1 LTHMRTRALVLGLI
15 VALAV
20 VAFAGCDTAGR
31 TVVCYTSVDQAY
43 ADPVFKTFEAQ
54 TGIRVLAVYDTEA
67 AKTTGLVN
75 RLIAEQAHPTCDV
88 FWNNETTQ
96 MSMLE
101 QNNILRQLPDEAG
114 QGILARYRDP
124 DGLWAG
130 HAARF
135 RVLLVNTNVLKGSA
149 PSSVLDLASSVYAR
163 GSVGM
168 AMPLFGTTAAHA
180 AALYAVLG
188 EARARSFFQQVSA
201 SGVRIVD
208 GNATVRDLV
217 AQGVLTWGITDSDD
231 ALVAIKRGDPV
242 SVIVPDQKG
251 MGTLVIPSSVAVIR
265 RGPHAKEADNLA
277 QYLLSAEVEATLM
290 QEGYCQLSTRQEGG
304 IAPLTGTSIKGMD
317 VDPRSLQVSM
327 TTAKADLTSIFG
339 Q

>member
-1 LTHMRTRALVLGLI
+1 MRTSSLVFVL
-15 VALAV
+15 V
-20 VAFAGCDTAGR
+20 VVLSLVPVVGCGGTGK
-31 TVVCYTSVDQAY
+31 TVVCYTSVDQEY
-43 ADPVFKTFEAQ
+43 AGPVFEVFEAR
-54 TGIRVLAVYDTEA
+54 TGIHVLVVYDTEA

-75 RLIAEQAHPTCDV
+75 RLIAEQAHPACDV

-101 QNNILRQLPDEAG
+101 QNHILRQLPDDAG
-114 QGILARYRDP
+114 QGILARYRDS

-135 RVLLVNTNVLKGSA
+135 RVLLVNTNVLKGPP

-188 EARARSFFQQVSA
+188 VARARSFFQQVST

-242 SVIVPDQKG
+242 SVIVPDQGG

-265 RGPHAKEADNLA
+265 GGPHAEEADSLA
-277 QYLLSAEVEATLM
+277 QYLLSEDVEATLM

-304 IAPLTGTSIKGMD
+304 IAPLTGTSIEGMD

-327 TTAKADLTSIFG
+327 ATAKADLTSIFG

>member
-1 LTHMRTRALVLGLI
+1 MRTRPLVIGLI
-15 VALAV
+15 AVLAMV
-20 VAFAGCDTAGR
+20 LFAGCGAAR
-31 TVVCYTSVDQAY
+31 RVVVCYTSVDEQYAQPIFQA
-43 ADPVFKTFEAQ
+43 FEIA
-54 TGIRVLAVYDTEA
+54 TGFHVLPVYDTEA

-75 RLIAEQAHPTCDV
+75 RLVAERAHPVCDV
-88 FWNNETTQ
+88 FWDNETTQ
-96 MSMLE
+96 MSILK
-101 QNNILRQLPDEAG
+101 QDDILRRLPDDAG

-124 DGLWAG
+124 NGLWAG

-135 RVLLVNTNVLKGSA
+135 RVLLVNKNVLKGSP
-149 PSSVLDLASSVYAR
+149 PSSVLDLASSAYPR

-188 EARARSFFQQVSA
+188 DARARSFFQQVSA
-201 SGVRIVD
+201 AGVRIVD

-217 AQGVLTWGITDSDD
+217 AQGTLTWGVTDSDD

-242 SVIVPDQKG
+242 SVIVPDQDG

-265 RGPHAKEADNLA
+265 GDPHAEEADSLA
-277 QYLLSAEVEATLM
+277 RYLLTEGVESTLM
-290 QEGYCQLSTRQEGG
+290 LEGYCQLSTRQEGG

-317 VDPRSLQVSM
+317 LDPRSIEVSM
-327 TTAKADLTSIFG
+327 ATAKADLTSIFG

>member
-1 LTHMRTRALVLGLI
+1 MRVRPLVAGLI
-15 VALAV
+15 VALV
-20 VAFAGCDTAGR
+20 VVLFSGCGATAR
-31 TVVCYTSVDQAY
+31 VVVCYTSVDQEY
-43 ADPVFKTFEAQ
+43 ANPVFKAFEAK
-54 TGIRVLAVYDTEA
+54 TGVHVLVVYDTES

-75 RLIAEQAHPTCDV
+75 RLIAERAHPACDV

-101 QNNILRQLPDEAG
+101 QNNILRQLPDGAG
-114 QGILARYRDP
+114 QGILARYRDA

-149 PSSVLDLASSVYAR
+149 PSSVLDLASSAYTR

-265 RGPHAKEADNLA
+265 GGPHAKEADSLA

-317 VDPRSLQVSM
+317 VDPHALQASM
-327 TTAKADLTSIFG
+327 ATAKADLTSIFG

>member
-1 LTHMRTRALVLGLI
+1 MRTRALVLGLI

-20 VAFAGCDTAGR
+20 VAFAGCGTAGR
-31 TVVCYTSVDQAY
+31 TVVCYTSVDQEY
-43 ADPVFKTFEAQ
+43 ADPVFEAFEAQ
-54 TGIRVLAVYDTEA
+54 TGIHVLAVYDTEA

-75 RLIAEQAHPTCDV
+75 RLIAEQAHPVCDV

-101 QNNILRQLPDEAG
+101 QHSILRRLPDDAG

-135 RVLLVNTNVLKGSA
+135 RVLLVNTNVLKGPT
-149 PSSVLDLASSVYAR
+149 PSSVLDLVSSAYLR

-168 AMPLFGTTAAHA
+168 AMPLFGTTAGHA

-188 EARARSFFQQVSA
+188 AARARSFFQQVSA

-217 AQGVLTWGITDSDD
+217 AQGVLAWGITDSDD
-231 ALVAIKRGDPV
+231 ALVAVRRGDPV
-242 SVIVPDQKG
+242 SVIVPDQDG

-265 RGPHAKEADNLA
+265 GDPHAEEADSLA
-277 QYLLSAEVEATLM
+277 RYLLSEEAETTLM

-304 IAPLTGTSIKGMD
+304 IAPLTGTSVKAMD
-317 VDPRSLQVSM
+317 IDPRSIEVSM
-327 TTAKADLTSIFG
+327 ATAKADLTSIFG

>member
-1 LTHMRTRALVLGLI
+1 M
-15 VALAV
+15 
-20 VAFAGCDTAGR
+20 
-31 TVVCYTSVDQAY
+31 CYTSVDEQYAQPIFQA
-43 ADPVFKTFEAQ
+43 FEIA
-54 TGIRVLAVYDTEA
+54 TGFHVLPVYDTEA

-75 RLIAEQAHPTCDV
+75 RLVAERAHPVCDV
-88 FWNNETTQ
+88 FWDNETTQ
-96 MSMLE
+96 MSILK
-101 QNNILRQLPDEAG
+101 QDDILRRLPDDAG

-124 DGLWAG
+124 NGLWAG

-135 RVLLVNTNVLKGSA
+135 RVLLVNKNVLKGSP
-149 PSSVLDLASSVYAR
+149 PSSVLDLASSAYPR

-188 EARARSFFQQVSA
+188 DARARSFFQQVSA
-201 SGVRIVD
+201 AGVRIVD

-217 AQGVLTWGITDSDD
+217 AQGTLTWGVTDSDD

-242 SVIVPDQKG
+242 SVIVPDQDG

-265 RGPHAKEADNLA
+265 GDPHAEEADSLA
-277 QYLLSAEVEATLM
+277 RYLLTEGVESTLM
-290 QEGYCQLSTRQEGG
+290 LEGYCQLSTRQEGG

-317 VDPRSLQVSM
+317 LDPRSIEVSM
-327 TTAKADLTSIFG
+327 ATAKADLTSIFG

>member
-1 LTHMRTRALVLGLI
+1 MRIRALVFGLV
-15 VALAV
+15 VALILV
-20 VAFAGCDTAGR
+20 PVAGCGRAGR
-31 TVVCYTSVDQAY
+31 TVVCYTSVDQQY
-43 ADPVFKTFEAQ
+43 ADPAFDAFEAQ

-75 RLIAEQAHPTCDV
+75 RLVAEQEHAVCDV

-96 MSMLE
+96 MSVLIQNEVLE
-101 QNNILRQLPDEAG
+101 ELPDDAG

-124 DGLWAG
+124 GGLWAG

-135 RVLLVNTNVLKGSA
+135 RVLLVNTDVLQGPT
-149 PSSVLDLASSVYAR
+149 PSSVLDLTSSAYPR

-188 EARARSFFQQVSA
+188 ESRAHSFFEQVNA
-201 SGVRIVD
+201 SGVRVVD

-217 AQGVLTWGITDSDD
+217 AQGALAWGITDSDD
-231 ALVAIKRGDPV
+231 ALGAVRRGDPV
-242 SVIVPDQKG
+242 AVIVPDQDG
-251 MGTLVIPSSVAVIR
+251 IGTLVIPSSVAMIR
-265 RGPHAKEADNLA
+265 GGPHPEEAAILA
-277 QYLLSAEVEATLM
+277 RYLLSGEVESMLA
-290 QEGYCQLSTRQEGG
+290 EAGYSQLSTSKEGE
-304 IAPLTGTSIKGMD
+304 IAPLTGTGVKGKN
-317 VDPRSLQVSM
+317 VDPRSIEIS
-327 TTAKADLTSIFG
+327 TATARADLTSIFG

>member
-1 LTHMRTRALVLGLI
+1 MRTCPLVVGLI
-15 VALAV
+15 AVLAMV
-20 VAFAGCDTAGR
+20 PFAGCGVAR
-31 TVVCYTSVDQAY
+31 RVVVCYTSVDQEY
-43 ADPVFKTFEAQ
+43 AGPVFDAFEAQ
-54 TGIRVLAVYDTEA
+54 TGIHVLVVYDTEA

-75 RLIAEQAHPTCDV
+75 RLIAEQAHPACDV

-96 MSMLE
+96 MSLLV
-101 QNNILRQLPDEAG
+101 QHGILRRLPDDAG

-124 DGLWAG
+124 NGLWAG

-135 RVLLVNTNVLKGSA
+135 RVLLVNTKVLKGPI
-149 PSSVLDLASSVYAR
+149 PSSVLDLASSAYPR

-188 EARARSFFQQVSA
+188 ETRARSFFQQVSA
-201 SGVRIVD
+201 AGVRIVD

-217 AQGVLTWGITDSDD
+217 AQGVLAWGITDSDD
-231 ALVAIKRGDPV
+231 ALVAVKRGDPV
-242 SVIVPDQKG
+242 SVVVPDQNG

-265 RGPHAKEADNLA
+265 GSPHVEEADSLA
-277 QYLLSAEVEATLM
+277 RYLLSEEVETTLM

-317 VDPRSLQVSM
+317 LDPRSIQVSIA
-327 TTAKADLTSIFG
+327 TAKADLTSIFG

>member
-1 LTHMRTRALVLGLI
+1 MRTSSLVFVLV
-15 VALAV
+15 VALSLVPV
-20 VAFAGCDTAGR
+20 VGCGGIGK
-31 TVVCYTSVDQAY
+31 TVVCYTSVDQQY
-43 ADPVFKTFEAQ
+43 ADPVFHAYEAQ
-54 TGIRVLAVYDTEA
+54 TGIHVLVVYDTEA

-75 RLIAEQAHPTCDV
+75 RLVAEQGHPVCDV
-88 FWNNETTQ
+88 FWNNEVTQ
-96 MSMLE
+96 MSTLV
-101 QNNILRQLPDEAG
+101 QQNILRRLPDDAG
-114 QGILARYRDP
+114 EGILARYRDP

-135 RVLLVNTNVLKGSA
+135 RVLLVNTNVLKGPP
-149 PSSVLDLASSVYAR
+149 PSSVLDLASSVYAG

-168 AMPLFGTTAAHA
+168 AMPLFGTTAANA
-180 AALYAVLG
+180 AALYSVLG
-188 EARARSFFQQVSA
+188 EARARAFFRQVSS

-217 AQGVLTWGITDSDD
+217 GQGVLTWGITDSDD

-251 MGTLVIPSSVAVIR
+251 MGTLVIPSSVAAIR
-265 RGPHAKEADNLA
+265 GGPHAKEADSLA

-317 VDPRSLQVSM
+317 VDPRSLQASM
-327 TTAKADLTSIFG
+327 AMAKADLASIFG

>member
-1 LTHMRTRALVLGLI
+1 MRARPLVVELI

-20 VAFAGCDTAGR
+20 VLFAGCGATAR
-31 TVVCYTSVDQAY
+31 VVVCYTSVDQEY
-43 ADPVFKTFEAQ
+43 ADPVFEAFEARA
-54 TGIRVLAVYDTEA
+54 GIRVLVVYDTEA

-75 RLIAEQAHPTCDV
+75 RLIAEQAHPACDV
-88 FWNNETTQ
+88 FWNNEMTQ
-96 MSMLE
+96 MSVLE
-101 QNNILRQLPDEAG
+101 QNTVLRQLPDDAG

-135 RVLLVNTNVLKGSA
+135 RVLLVNTNVLKGPP
-149 PSSVLDLASSVYAR
+149 PSSVLDLASPVYAR
-163 GSVGM
+163 GRVGM
-168 AMPLFGTTAAHA
+168 AMPLFGTTAGHA

-188 EARARSFFQQVSA
+188 VARARSFFQQVSD

-251 MGTLVIPSSVAVIR
+251 MGTLVIPSSIAAIR
-265 RGPHAKEADNLA
+265 GGPHAKEADILA
-277 QYLLSAEVEATLM
+277 QYLLSAEVEAMLM

-327 TTAKADLTSIFG
+327 ATAKADLTSIFG

>member
-1 LTHMRTRALVLGLI
+1 M

-20 VAFAGCDTAGR
+20 VPFCGCGAVR
-31 TVVCYTSVDQAY
+31 RVVVCYTSVDQQY
-43 ADPVFKTFEAQ
+43 ANAVFDAFEAR
-54 TGIRVLAVYDTEA
+54 TGIHVLVVYDTEA

-75 RLIAEQAHPTCDV
+75 RLIAEQARPTCDV

-96 MSMLE
+96 MSMLA
-101 QNNILRQLPDEAG
+101 QHSILRRLPDDAG

-135 RVLLVNTNVLKGSA
+135 RVLLVNTNVLRGPT
-149 PSSVLDLASSVYAR
+149 PSSVLDLVSSTYPR

-188 EARARSFFQQVSA
+188 AARARSFFQQVSD

-217 AQGVLTWGITDSDD
+217 AQGVLAWGITDSDD
-231 ALVAIKRGDPV
+231 ALVAVRRGGPV
-242 SVIVPDQKG
+242 SVIVPDQDG
-251 MGTLVIPSSVAVIR
+251 MGTPVIPSSVALIR
-265 RGPHAKEADNLA
+265 GGPHAEEADSLA
-277 QYLLSAEVEATLM
+277 RYLLSEEVETTLM

-304 IAPLTGTSIKGMD
+304 IAPLTGKPVKGMD
-317 VDPRSLQVSM
+317 VDPRSIEGSM
-327 TTAKADLTSIFG
+327 ATAKADLTSIFG

>member
-1 LTHMRTRALVLGLI
+1 MIHMRTRALVVGVITVL
-15 VALAV
+15 V
-20 VAFAGCDTAGR
+20 VVLFAGCGATTR
-31 TVVCYTSVDQAY
+31 VIVCYTSVDQEY
-43 ADPVFKTFEAQ
+43 ADPVFKAFEGR
-54 TGIRVLAVYDTEA
+54 TGIHVLTVYDTEA

-75 RLIAEQAHPTCDV
+75 RLIAEQAHPVCDV

-96 MSMLE
+96 MSMLK
-101 QNNILRQLPDEAG
+101 QNNILRRLPGDAG

-135 RVLLVNTNVLKGSA
+135 RVLLVNTNVLKGPT
-149 PSSVLDLASSVYAR
+149 PSSVMDLASSAYPR

-188 EARARSFFQQVSA
+188 AARARSFFQQVSA

-231 ALVAIKRGDPV
+231 ALVAVKRGDPV
-242 SVIVPDQKG
+242 SVVVPDQEG

-265 RGPHAKEADNLA
+265 GGLHLQEADSLA
-277 QYLLSAEVEATLM
+277 QYLLSEGVETTLM

-304 IAPLTGTSIKGMD
+304 IAPLTGASIKGMD
-317 VDPRSLQVSM
+317 VDPGSIQVSM
-327 TTAKADLTSIFG
+327 ATAKADLTSIFG

>member
-1 LTHMRTRALVLGLI
+1 MRARPLAVGLI
-15 VALAV
+15 VILA
-20 VAFAGCDTAGR
+20 ANLFAGCRAPGA
-31 TVVCYTSVDQAY
+31 TVVCYTSVDQEY
-43 ADPVFKTFEAQ
+43 AAPLFKAFEAR
-54 TGIRVLAVYDTEA
+54 TGVRALVVYDTEA

-75 RLIAEQAHPTCDV
+75 RLVAEQAHPVCDV

-96 MSMLE
+96 MSTLV
-101 QNNILRQLPDEAG
+101 QNNVLRQLPEGAG
-114 QGILARYRDP
+114 QGILAQYRDP

-135 RVLLVNTNVLKGSA
+135 RVLLLNTKVFKG
-149 PSSVLDLASSVYAR
+149 PSPTSVLDLASSAYAR
-163 GSVGM
+163 ASVGM

-180 AALYAVLG
+180 AALYSVLG
-188 EARARSFFQQVSA
+188 AARAYAFFQQVSA

-217 AQGVLTWGITDSDD
+217 GQGVLTWGITDSDD
-231 ALVAIKRGDPV
+231 ALVAVKRGDAV
-242 SVIVPDQKG
+242 SVVVPDQDG

-265 RGPHAKEADNLA
+265 GGPHPDEADSLA
-277 QYLLSAEVEATLM
+277 EYLLSEDVEATLLK
-290 QEGYCQLSTRQEGG
+290 EGYCQLSTRREGG

-317 VDPRSLQVSM
+317 VDPRSIQISM
-327 TTAKADLTSIFG
+327 MTAKVDLASIFG

>member
-1 LTHMRTRALVLGLI
+1 MRARPLVVGLI

-20 VAFAGCDTAGR
+20 VLFAGCGATAR
-31 TVVCYTSVDQAY
+31 VVVCYTSVDQEY
-43 ADPVFKTFEAQ
+43 ANPVFKAFEVR

-75 RLIAEQAHPTCDV
+75 RLIAEQAHPVCDV

-101 QNNILRQLPDEAG
+101 QNNILRQLPEEAG
-114 QGILARYRDP
+114 QGILAGYRDA
-124 DGLWAG
+124 DWLWAG

-135 RVLLVNTNVLKGSA
+135 RVLLVNTNVLEGSA
-149 PSSVLDLASSVYAR
+149 PSSVLDLASSSYGR
-163 GSVGM
+163 GRAGM

-201 SGVRIVD
+201 SGIRIVD

-251 MGTLVIPSSVAVIR
+251 MGTLVIPSSVAVTR
-265 RGPHAKEADNLA
+265 GGPHAKEADSLA

-290 QEGYCQLSTRQEGG
+290 QDGYCQLSTRQTGG
-304 IAPLTGTSIKGMD
+304 IAPLTGTPIKGMV
-317 VDPRSLQVSM
+317 VDQRSLQVSM
-327 TTAKADLTSIFG
+327 ATAKADLTSIFG

>member
-1 LTHMRTRALVLGLI
+1 MRTSSLAFVLVAALLLVP
-15 VALAV
+15 AV
-20 VAFAGCDTAGR
+20 GCGGTGQ
-31 TVVCYTSVDQAY
+31 TVVCYTSVDQEY
-43 ADPVFKTFEAQ
+43 AAPVFKLFENQ
-54 TGIRVLAVYDTEA
+54 TGIHVLAVYDTEA

-75 RLIAEQAHPTCDV
+75 RLVAEQARPVCDV

-96 MSMLE
+96 MSVL
-101 QNNILRQLPDEAG
+101 QQSNILRQLPGEAG
-114 QGILARYRDP
+114 QGILAAYRDP

-135 RVLLVNTNVLKGSA
+135 RVLLVNTDALKVPP
-149 PSSVLDLASSVYAR
+149 PSSVLELVSSTYA
-163 GSVGM
+163 GGAVGM

-180 AALYAVLG
+180 AALYAILG
-188 EARARSFFQQVSA
+188 EAQARSFFQQVSA

-242 SVIVPDQKG
+242 SVIVPDQQG
-251 MGTLVIPSSVAVIR
+251 MGTLIIPSSVAVIR
-265 RGPHAKEADNLA
+265 GGPHAKEADSLA
-277 QYLLSAEVEATLM
+277 QYLLSAEVEPTLM
-290 QEGYCQLSTRQEGG
+290 KEGYCQLSTRQEGG

-317 VDPRSLQVSM
+317 VDLRSLHVSM
-327 TTAKADLTSIFG
+327 VTAKADLTSIFG

>member
-1 LTHMRTRALVLGLI
+1 MIHMRTRLLVVGLI
-15 VALAV
+15 VALAMV
-20 VAFAGCDTAGR
+20 LLAGCGATAR
-31 TVVCYTSVDQAY
+31 VVVCYTSVDQAY
-43 ADPVFKTFEAQ
+43 VDPVFEAFEAQ
-54 TGIRVLAVYDTEA
+54 TGIHVLAVYDTEA

-75 RLIAEQAHPTCDV
+75 RLIAEQEHPVCDV

-96 MSMLE
+96 MSILE
-101 QNNILRQLPDEAG
+101 QNNILRRLPDDAG

-124 DGLWAG
+124 EGLWAG

-135 RVLLVNTNVLKGSA
+135 RVLLVNTNVLKGPA
-149 PSSVLDLASSVYAR
+149 PSSVLDLASSVYPR

-180 AALYAVLG
+180 AALYAVFG
-188 EARARSFFQQVSA
+188 TTRARSFFQQVSA

-217 AQGVLTWGITDSDD
+217 AQGVLAWGITDSDD
-231 ALVAIKRGDPV
+231 ALVAIRRGDPV
-242 SVIVPDQKG
+242 SVIVPDQDG

-265 RGPHAKEADNLA
+265 GGPHADEADSLA
-277 QYLLSAEVEATLM
+277 RHLLSEEVETTLM

-317 VDPRSLQVSM
+317 VNPRSIEISM
-327 TTAKADLTSIFG
+327 ATEKADLTSIFG